1 MISTERQTRE
11 THAVIFK
18 VNAFMLTKWTQVV
31 FGGRR
36 ENMTWMKKCERK
48 WKQRKGKG
56 KVRVWGREGSK
67 EKENWREGR
76 QRGDGGRKSRFVI
89 LTKPQSSEIYSILAT
104 WNWKS
109 WHMEMHSSSHK
120 WYYTRTH
127 VAARRRG
134 GEGGWRITRQ
144 LSGFSKDNSTHL
156 KKVIVIKMIQL
167 ICVWWVLQVDTC
179 YRGGGESTLGY
190 QRRIVLHLYVKLNYP
205 DIANQILFLVF
216 VFLFWSFSVFIFL
229 FWYFSVLSFCLEKG
243 KQNYIRAVLHC
254 DIFF

>member
-18 VNAFMLTKWTQVV
+18 VNAFMLTKWTEVV

-36 ENMTWMKKCERK
+36 ENRTWMKKCERK
-48 WKQRKGKG
+48 LKQRKGKG
-56 KVRVWGREGSK
+56 KVRV
-67 EKENWREGR
+67 
-76 QRGDGGRKSRFVI
+76 F
-89 LTKPQSSEIYSILAT
+89 
-104 WNWKS
+104 
-109 WHMEMHSSSHK
+109 
-120 WYYTRTH
+120 YTF
-127 VAARRRG
+127 
-134 GEGGWRITRQ
+134 E
-144 LSGFSKDNSTHL
+144 
-156 KKVIVIKMIQL
+156 KVIVIKMIQL

-205 DIANQILFLVF
+205 DIANKILFLVF

>member
-1 MISTERQTRE
+1 MKFIQFWQRE
-11 THAVIFK
+11 TESHDTWKCIAAATSDIIRGR
-18 VNAFMLTKWTQVV
+18 MLQK
-31 FGGRR
+31 GG
-36 ENMTWMKKCERK
+36 
-48 WKQRKGKG
+48 G
-56 KVRVWGREGSK
+56 
-67 EKENWREGR
+67 
-76 QRGDGGRKSRFVI
+76 
-89 LTKPQSSEIYSILAT
+89 
-104 WNWKS
+104 
-109 WHMEMHSSSHK
+109 
-120 WYYTRTH
+120 
-127 VAARRRG
+127 
-134 GEGGWRITRQ
+134 GGWRIARQ

-190 QRRIVLHLYVKLNYP
+190 QRLIVLHLYVKLNYP
-205 DIANQILFLVF
+205 DIANKILFLVF